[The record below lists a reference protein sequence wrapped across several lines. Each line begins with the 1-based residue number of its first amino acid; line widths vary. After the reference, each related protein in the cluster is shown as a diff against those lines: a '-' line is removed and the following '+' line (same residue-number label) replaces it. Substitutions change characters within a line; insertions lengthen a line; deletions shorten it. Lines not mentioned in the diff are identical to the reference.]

1 MTTLSEK
8 RGQANSVR
16 THNQLT
22 TEALIHN
29 QTLVQIHELEELNG
43 KIKQG
48 ALYGDALK
56 VHIQSPANIHI
67 IAKQD
72 NNTAKDL
79 RCDNNGRL
87 YVGNC
92 GYTDIADPTTTINL
106 KATAAGLLNVDS
118 TQDFGSVVTL
128 KDNTAIN
135 GAYQF
140 NSVLGD
146 LKKRDK
152 ITLEVRSN
160 SGATGWTC
168 EVGFSMDG
176 VIWTDTISNINAV
189 PAIQQI
195 VQVDVIAPYWRFVF
209 INTGVSSN
217 WTIKYIIS

>member
-8 RGQANSVR
+8 RAINHQHQIS
-16 THNQLT
+16 NQLK
-22 TEALIHN
+22 TEYLIHN

-48 ALYGDALK
+48 TLYGDALK
-56 VHIQSPANIHI
+56 VHIEAPANIHI
-67 IAKQD
+67 IGKQD
-72 NNTAKDL
+72 DGVGKDL

-128 KDNTAIN
+128 KDNAAIS

-209 INTGVSSN
+209 INTGLSSN